1 MDLKSVRRSDILL
14 AIIAAAGERDLT
26 RVFAQK
32 VAFLIGD
39 EFEGL
44 LCDDFYKFEK
54 REYGPYSREV
64 YHDAEMLNDAGCIRI
79 IYGAERREDRYKIA
93 VDCDLAAI
101 QLPADLQESIQETV
115 DWVID
120 MSFAELLR
128 AIYMLYPAYLE
139 KSRFDYDESEAIAE
153 AFARSVKDM
162 RAGRTYSAEE
172 GLAKLRKAMARHGQK
187 DQMVSR
193 VRETTREA
201 VETIS

>member
-14 AIIAAAGERDLT
+14 VIIAAAGERDLT

-64 YHDAEMLNDAGCIRI
+64 YHDAEMLNDAGCINI
-79 IYGAERREDRYKIA
+79 IYGAERREDCYKIA
-93 VDCDLAAI
+93 FDCDLAAI

-139 KSRFDYDESEAIAE
+139 NSRFDYDEGVAIAE
-153 AFARSVKDM
+153 SLARGLKDL
-162 RAGRTYSAEE
+162 REGKTVSAED
-172 GLAKLRKAMARHGQK
+172 GLAKLRKAMAR
-187 DQMVSR
+187 
-193 VRETTREA
+193 RETRNA
-201 VETIS
+201 QIA